1 MDPSLFP
8 LHWPGAFRTQLV
20 RWRREGQHCGRGG
33 GAGIHIWVFIQ
44 AFDGVPYILDIFHT
58 ICSRFGDFW
67 PWPCLNITLSGYIF
81 SSTTRR
87 GSTPWL
93 FQGCWA
99 VGFSRSEVAGSPKSC
114 QEVHL
119 SRGSCEVVEEVGFFP
134 DGPMQRWNDDFTC
147 VVLLLVER
155 NMMCFFWF
163 EIKGHRKKCR
173 RFSNWKRF
181 IYCSYF
187 FFLFF

>member
-1 MDPSLFP
+1 MFKHYP
-8 LHWPGAFRTQLV
+8 FRV
-20 RWRREGQHCGRGG
+20 HFF
-33 GAGIHIWVFIQ
+33 IHHSKGFNPI
-44 AFDGVPYILDIFHT
+44 
-58 ICSRFGDFW
+58 
-67 PWPCLNITLSGYIF
+67 
-81 SSTTRR
+81 
-87 GSTPWL
+87 
-93 FQGCWA
+93 QGCWA

-163 EIKGHRKKCR
+163 EIKGHRKKMQEV
-173 RFSNWKRF
+173 FQLKEV
-181 IYCSYF
+181 YLL
-187 FFLFF
+187 FLFFLSVFFQRVGLIVEVM